1 MTPSA
6 MCMRDLRLL
15 GYVPWVVEA
24 TIAHFKRDLFNCI
37 DILALKDEQTLA
49 IQVTSGAN
57 HAHRSKKVRESMYL
71 GKMLQACWNV
81 EVWSYSKTAA
91 GTYKLRREG
100 MNPGVLN
107 VTPGVL
113 NLCTLSSLKEM
124 NKAL

>member
-15 GYVPWVVEA
+15 GYEPWVVEA

-49 IQVTSGAN
+49 VQVTSGAH
-57 HAHRSKKVRESMYL
+57 HAERAKKVRESLHL
-71 GKMLQACWNV
+71 GKMLQACWTV

-91 GTYKLRREG
+91 GTFKLRREEISCASLSPV
-100 MNPGVLN
+100 N
-107 VTPGVL
+107 
-113 NLCTLSSLKEM
+113 TLE
-124 NKAL
+124 